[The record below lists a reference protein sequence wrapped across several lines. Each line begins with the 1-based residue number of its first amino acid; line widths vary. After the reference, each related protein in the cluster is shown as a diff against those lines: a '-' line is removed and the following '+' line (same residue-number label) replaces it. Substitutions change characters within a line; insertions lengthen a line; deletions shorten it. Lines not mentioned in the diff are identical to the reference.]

1 MLKINLLP
9 KSINI
14 GRQRNVAIGVVTL
27 LVAAEVGILLFMRQ
41 APLKHRDDLNA
52 RKSEVES
59 HLTELQGV
67 KTKADAVLA
76 QESALAPKYD
86 FLTNMVKYN
95 KQGPSLYRRIAAY
108 TYSEAT
114 FLNLEASA
122 NQVKFDAY
130 VANPTDVSR
139 LLLGLSRSPD
149 LQGLPAI
156 TGVPGWDEAEEAKR
170 RADEKKQESNSNLPD
185 AGSGVIGAAGRGGAP
200 GVEGS
205 VGGYPGGMTGGGG
218 YPGGGSSG
226 YPGGPGGGAPMAA
239 SGATSGYPGGGSMG
253 GGGSYPG
260 GGGGGQGGGGD
271 ISKFKLDNARRKPR
285 GFTVNVTCAL
295 KTPLSARP
303 NYADS
308 DTQAGSGGG
317 GGGGGYPGGASSSGG
332 PPPGY
337 FGGSG
342 GGYPGGR

>member
-9 KSINI
+9 KSINVA
-14 GRQRNVAIGVVTL
+14 RQRNVAIGVVTV
-27 LVAAEVGILLFMRQ
+27 LVAAEVGVLLFMRQ

-52 RKSEVES
+52 RKTEVES

-67 KTKADAVLA
+67 KSKADAVNA
-76 QESALAPKYD
+76 EESALAPKYD

-95 KQGPSLYRRIAAY
+95 KQHPALYRRIARY

-170 RADEKKQESNSNLPD
+170 RADEKKQDANTNLPE

-200 GVEGS
+200 GMEGS
-205 VGGYPGGMTGGGG
+205 PAGYPGGMSG
-218 YPGGGSSG
+218 YPGGSSG
-226 YPGGPGGGAPMAA
+226 YPGGGGAPTAA
-239 SGATSGYPGGGSMG
+239 GSFSGGSSAGGGYPGGGGSPG
-253 GGGSYPG
+253 GGGYP
-260 GGGGGQGGGGD
+260 GGGGQGGGGD
-271 ISKFKLDNARRKPR
+271 ISKFNIEKARRKPR

-303 NYADS
+303 SYADS
-308 DTQAGSGGG
+308 DAQAGSGGG
-317 GGGGGYPGGASSSGG
+317 AGGGGGYPGGGGGGFGGYPGGGG
-332 PPPGY
+332 PSG
-337 FGGSG
+337 G
-342 GGYPGGR
+342 GGYPGRK